1 MEKKKTSLKGRPGRP
16 KGLPK
21 TGGRQKGVGNKVES
35 PVKKLL
41 KDLSLDYIASGRLKR
56 DLDDLDTAERVDA
69 HIRLMKFHTSEER
82 AQQVDVSVNTQAA
95 EAIDETLMRLLEEND
110 E

>member
-1 MEKKKTSLKGRPGRP
+1 MEKKTSLKGRPGRP

-21 TGGRQKGVGNKVES
+21 TGGRQKGVGNKIKS
-35 PVKKLL
+35 PVKTLL
-41 KDLSLDYIASGRLKR
+41 KDLSLDYIASGQLKR

-82 AQQVDVSVNTQAA
+82 QQVDVSVSTQAA
-95 EAIDETLMRLLEEND
+95 ETIDETLMRLLEENED
-110 E
+110 

>member
-1 MEKKKTSLKGRPGRP
+1 MEKKTSLKGRPGRP

-21 TGGRQKGVGNKVES
+21 TGGRQKGVGNKIKS
-35 PVKKLL
+35 PVKTLL
-41 KDLSLDYIASGRLKR
+41 KDLSLDYIASGQLKR

-82 AQQVDVSVNTQAA
+82 QQVDVSVNTQAA
-95 EAIDETLMRLLEEND
+95 ETIDETLMRLLEENED
-110 E
+110 

>member
-1 MEKKKTSLKGRPGRP
+1 MEKKTSLKGRPGRP

-21 TGGRQKGVGNKVES
+21 TGGRQKGVGNKIKS
-35 PVKKLL
+35 PVKTLL
-41 KDLSLDYIASGRLKR
+41 KDLSLDYIASGQLKR

-82 AQQVDVSVNTQAA
+82 AQQVDVSVNARAA
-95 EAIDETLMRLLEEND
+95 EAIDETLMRLLEENED
-110 E
+110 